1 VLGGGDCTSCEFKAV
16 GDAEEVMDGLGI
28 GLLLRKQ

>member
-1 VLGGGDCTSCEFKAV
+1 MLGGDCTNCDFKAVV
-16 GDAEEVMDGLGI
+16 GDAEEVMEGLGI